1 MASNDRLPSPRR
13 TRTRM
18 IQTGEKDAEAEGR
31 FALA

>member
-1 MASNDRLPSPRR
+1 MVSNDRMLGTRR